1 MSSLSI
7 YDELDEAVEA
17 MLRQPDLVPQEVNPE
32 LSDLLEVAVDLFTVP
47 RADFRLRLK
56 ADLQHQ
62 AAVPYGVKVKT
73 FPAIRGPR
81 VVPVPKAAGFETDIL
96 PTLFGEG
103 YGNYPIH
110 RTNFLISALLHVA
123 AMAAIVISS
132 AWIME
137 HRQEFQH
144 RIVSLVGEPGAYAL
158 PVAKQKA
165 GGGGGGGDQ
174 DKLSA
179 SRGKVPRSAREQI
192 TPPAVVIRN
201 DNPKF
206 KAEATVVAP
215 PTLTLPQDRM
225 YGDPLAAILNPPS
238 NGIGSGG
245 GIGSGVGG
253 GIGSGTGP
261 GVGPGHGGGFGGGLY
276 RVGGGVSAPRAI
288 YDPDPEYSEEARKA
302 KHQGTVLLWIVV
314 GADGRPRDIRV
325 QRALGLGLD
334 EKAVEAVRK
343 WRFAPAMR
351 DGHPVAVEVNIEV
364 NFRLY

>member
-17 MLRQPDLVPQEVNPE
+17 MLRQPDLVPQKVNPE

-47 RADFRLRLK
+47 SADFRLRLK

-62 AAVPYGVKVKT
+62 AAAPRGAKVKT
-73 FPAIRGPR
+73 FPVVRGPR
-81 VVPVPKAAGFETDIL
+81 VVPVRKAAGFETDIL

-110 RTNFLISALLHVA
+110 RTNFVVSGLLHVA

-137 HRQEFQH
+137 HRQEFQQAV
-144 RIVSLVGEPGAYAL
+144 VSLVGEPGAYAL
-158 PVAKQKA
+158 PIAKQKA

-179 SRGKVPRSAREQI
+179 SRGNLPRSAREQI

-201 DNPKF
+201 DNPRLKV
-206 KAEATVVAP
+206 EATVVAP
-215 PTLTLPQDRM
+215 PTLAQL
-225 YGDPLAAILNPPS
+225 GISGNPLAADALQPS

-245 GIGSGVGG
+245 GIGSGAGG

-261 GVGPGHGGGFGGGLY
+261 GVGPGNGGGFGGGTY

-314 GADGRPRDIRV
+314 GPDGRPRDIRV
-325 QRALGLGLD
+325 QRALGMGLD
-334 EKAVEAVRK
+334 EKAVAAVRT
-343 WRFAPAMR
+343 WRFAPAMK

>member
-17 MLRQPDLVPQEVNPE
+17 IIRQPDLVPQEVNSE
-32 LSDLLEVAVDLFTVP
+32 LSDLLEVAVELFTVP
-47 RADFRLRLK
+47 SADFRLRLK

-62 AAVPYGVKVKT
+62 ATAPRGVKVKT
-73 FPAIRGPR
+73 FPVVRGPR
-81 VVPVPKAAGFETDIL
+81 VVPVRKAAGFETDIL

-110 RTNFLISALLHVA
+110 RTNFVVSALLHVA
-123 AMAAIVISS
+123 AMAAIVVSS

-137 HRQEFQH
+137 HRQEFQQAV
-144 RIVSLVGEPGAYAL
+144 VSLVGEPDAYAL
-158 PVAKQKA
+158 PIAKQKA

-179 SRGKVPRSAREQI
+179 SRGKVPRSSREQI

-201 DNPKF
+201 DNPKL

-215 PTLTLPQDRM
+215 PSLAQL
-225 YGDPLAAILNPPS
+225 GISGNPLAADALQPS
-238 NGIGSGG
+238 NGTGAGG
-245 GIGSGVGG
+245 GIGSGAGG

-302 KHQGTVLLWIVV
+302 KHQGTVILWIVV

-325 QRALGLGLD
+325 QRALGMGLD

>member
-1 MSSLSI
+1 M
-7 YDELDEAVEA
+7 V
-17 MLRQPDLVPQEVNPE
+17 
-32 LSDLLEVAVDLFTVP
+32 
-47 RADFRLRLK
+47 
-56 ADLQHQ
+56 
-62 AAVPYGVKVKT
+62 
-73 FPAIRGPR
+73 RGPR
-81 VVPVPKAAGFETDIL
+81 VVPVRKAAGFETDIL

-110 RTNFLISALLHVA
+110 RTNFVVSGLLHVA
-123 AMAAIVISS
+123 AMAVIVISS

-137 HRQEFQH
+137 HRQKFQQA
-144 RIVSLVGEPGAYAL
+144 VVPLVGEPGAYAL
-158 PVAKQKA
+158 PIAKQKA

-179 SRGKVPRSAREQI
+179 SRGNVPRSAREQI

-201 DNPKF
+201 DNPKL
-206 KAEATVVAP
+206 KAEATIVAP
-215 PTLTLPQDRM
+215 PSLAQL
-225 YGDPLAAILNPPS
+225 GISGNPLAFDALQPS
-238 NGIGSGG
+238 NGTGSGG
-245 GIGSGVGG
+245 GIGSGAGG
-253 GIGSGTGP
+253 GIGSGIGP

-276 RVGGGVSAPRAI
+276 HVGGGVSAPRAI

-302 KHQGTVLLWIVV
+302 KHQGTVILWIVV
-314 GADGRPRDIRV
+314 GPDGRPRDIRV

>member
-47 RADFRLRLK
+47 SADFRLRLK

-62 AAVPYGVKVKT
+62 AAAPRGAKVKT
-73 FPAIRGPR
+73 FPVVRGPR
-81 VVPVPKAAGFETDIL
+81 VVPVRKAAGFETDIL

-110 RTNFLISALLHVA
+110 RTNFLVSGLLHVA

-137 HRQEFQH
+137 HRQEFQQ
-144 RIVSLVGEPGAYAL
+144 RVVSLVGEPGAYAL
-158 PVAKQKA
+158 PIAKQKA

-179 SRGKVPRSAREQI
+179 SRGNLPRSAREQI

-201 DNPKF
+201 DNPRLKV
-206 KAEATVVAP
+206 EATVVAP
-215 PTLTLPQDRM
+215 PTLAQL
-225 YGDPLAAILNPPS
+225 GISGNPLAADALQPS

-261 GVGPGHGGGFGGGLY
+261 GVGPGHGGGFGGGAY

-314 GADGRPRDIRV
+314 GPDGRPRDIRV
-325 QRALGLGLD
+325 QRALGMGLD
-334 EKAVEAVRK
+334 EKAVAAVRT
-343 WRFAPAMR
+343 WRFAPAMK

>member
-17 MLRQPDLVPQEVNPE
+17 MLRQPDLVPKRVNPE

-47 RADFRLRLK
+47 SADFRLRLK

-62 AAVPYGVKVKT
+62 AAAPGGVKVKT
-73 FPAIRGPR
+73 FPVVRGPR
-81 VVPVPKAAGFETDIL
+81 VVPVRKAAGFETDIL

-110 RTNFLISALLHVA
+110 RTNFVVSALLHVA

-137 HRQEFQH
+137 HRQEFQQ
-144 RIVSLVGEPGAYAL
+144 RVVSLVGEPGAYAL
-158 PVAKQKA
+158 PIAKQKA

-179 SRGKVPRSAREQI
+179 SRGNVPRSAREQI

-201 DNPKF
+201 DNPKL
-206 KAEATVVAP
+206 KVEATVIAP
-215 PTLTLPQDRM
+215 PSLAQL
-225 YGDPLAAILNPPS
+225 GISGNPLAADAMQPS

-245 GIGSGVGG
+245 GIGSGAGG
-253 GIGSGTGP
+253 GIGSGIGP

-276 RVGGGVSAPRAI
+276 HVGGGVSAPRAI

-302 KHQGTVLLWIVV
+302 KHQGTVILWIVV
-314 GADGRPRDIRV
+314 GADGRPREIRV

>member
-47 RADFRLRLK
+47 SADFRLRLK

-62 AAVPYGVKVKT
+62 AAAPGGVKVKT
-73 FPAIRGPR
+73 FPVVRGPR
-81 VVPVPKAAGFETDIL
+81 VVPVRKAAGFETDIL

-110 RTNFLISALLHVA
+110 RTNFVVSGLLHVA
-123 AMAAIVISS
+123 AMAVIVISS

-137 HRQEFQH
+137 HRQKFQQA
-144 RIVSLVGEPGAYAL
+144 VVPLVGEPGAYAL
-158 PVAKQKA
+158 PIAKQKA

-179 SRGKVPRSAREQI
+179 SRGNVPRSAREQI

-201 DNPKF
+201 DNPKL
-206 KAEATVVAP
+206 KVEATVIAP
-215 PTLTLPQDRM
+215 PSLAQL
-225 YGDPLAAILNPPS
+225 GISGNPLAFDALQPS
-238 NGIGSGG
+238 NGTGSGG
-245 GIGSGVGG
+245 GIGSGAGG
-253 GIGSGTGP
+253 GIGSGIGP

-276 RVGGGVSAPRAI
+276 HVGGGVSAPRAI

-302 KHQGTVLLWIVV
+302 KHQGTVILWIVV
-314 GADGRPRDIRV
+314 GPDGRPRDIRV

>member
-32 LSDLLEVAVDLFTVP
+32 LSDLLEVAVELFTLP

-62 AAVPYGVKVKT
+62 ATAPRGAKVKT
-73 FPAIRGPR
+73 FPVVRGPR
-81 VVPVPKAAGFETDIL
+81 VVPVRKAAGFETDIL

-110 RTNFLISALLHVA
+110 RTNFVVSGLLHVA
-123 AMAAIVISS
+123 AMAVIVISS

-137 HRQEFQH
+137 HRQKFQQA
-144 RIVSLVGEPGAYAL
+144 VVPLVGEPGAYAL
-158 PVAKQKA
+158 PIAKQKA

-179 SRGKVPRSAREQI
+179 SRGNVPRSAREQI

-201 DNPKF
+201 DNPKL
-206 KAEATVVAP
+206 KAEATIVAP
-215 PTLTLPQDRM
+215 PSLAQL
-225 YGDPLAAILNPPS
+225 GISGNPLAFDALQPS
-238 NGIGSGG
+238 NGTGSGG
-245 GIGSGVGG
+245 GIGSGAGG
-253 GIGSGTGP
+253 GIGSGIGP

-276 RVGGGVSAPRAI
+276 HVGGGVSAPRAI

-302 KHQGTVLLWIVV
+302 KHQGTVILWIVV
-314 GADGRPRDIRV
+314 GPDGRPRDIRV

>member
-62 AAVPYGVKVKT
+62 AAAPRGAKVKT
-73 FPAIRGPR
+73 FPVVRGSR
-81 VVPVPKAAGFETDIL
+81 VVPVRKAAGFETDIL

-103 YGNYPIH
+103 YGNYPIR
-110 RTNFLISALLHVA
+110 RTNFVVSALLHVA
-123 AMAAIVISS
+123 AMAVIVISS

-137 HRQEFQH
+137 HRQEFQQ
-144 RIVSLVGEPGAYAL
+144 RVVSLVGEPGAYAL
-158 PVAKQKA
+158 PIAKQKA

-179 SRGKVPRSAREQI
+179 SRGNVPRSAREQI

-201 DNPKF
+201 DNPKL
-206 KAEATVVAP
+206 KVEATVIAP
-215 PTLTLPQDRM
+215 PSLAQL
-225 YGDPLAAILNPPS
+225 GISGNPLAADAMQPS

-245 GIGSGVGG
+245 GIGSGAGG
-253 GIGSGTGP
+253 GIGSGIGP

-276 RVGGGVSAPRAI
+276 HVGGGVSAPRAI

-302 KHQGTVLLWIVV
+302 KHQGTVILWIVV
-314 GADGRPRDIRV
+314 GADGRPREIRV